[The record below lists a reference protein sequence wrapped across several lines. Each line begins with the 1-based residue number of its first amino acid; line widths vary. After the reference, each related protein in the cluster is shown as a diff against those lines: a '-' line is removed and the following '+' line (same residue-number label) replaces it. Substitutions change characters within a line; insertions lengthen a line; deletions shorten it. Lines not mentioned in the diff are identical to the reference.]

1 MLAVPAFLC
10 VQLTLLVS
18 IQQVPDTIHKLG
30 ATTFVAAVTAST
42 LSLLVPLLVRG
53 LRDRATPIKRKSC
66 LVIDNMS
73 KLVNNPADAAV
84 FLPRLL
90 PGLDAVRKE
99 VSNPECREVADR
111 AHATLLRVGAK
122 GKVSTPTV
130 EDKAAE
136 AKVDSPPCLCI
147 DAENPV
153 ISTCCCLFCGNCV
166 SQILDFV
173 LWQVC
178 FSDSGPFIKEM
189 S

>member
-1 MLAVPAFLC
+1 M
-10 VQLTLLVS
+10 
-18 IQQVPDTIHKLG
+18 PDTIHKLG

-122 GKVSTPTV
+122 GKVSTLS
-130 EDKAAE
+130 EDDKAAE
-136 AKVDSPPCLCI
+136 AKVSI
-147 DAENPV
+147 DTYLQQLRQA
-153 ISTCCCLFCGNCV
+153 
-166 SQILDFV
+166 
-173 LWQVC
+173 
-178 FSDSGPFIKEM
+178 
-189 S
+189 

>member
-1 MLAVPAFLC
+1 MKL
-10 VQLTLLVS
+10 
-18 IQQVPDTIHKLG
+18 QVPDTVHKLG

-84 FLPRLL
+84 FLPRLQ

-99 VSNPECREVADR
+99 VANPECREVADR

-122 GKVSTPTV
+122 GKVSTQTEEEKV
-130 EDKAAE
+130 AE
-136 AKVDSPPCLCI
+136 SKVSLCCDYIDCLMLEVLVAI
-147 DAENPV
+147 A
-153 ISTCCCLFCGNCV
+153 ISC
-166 SQILDFV
+166 
-173 LWQVC
+173 W
-178 FSDSGPFIKEM
+178 
-189 S
+189 